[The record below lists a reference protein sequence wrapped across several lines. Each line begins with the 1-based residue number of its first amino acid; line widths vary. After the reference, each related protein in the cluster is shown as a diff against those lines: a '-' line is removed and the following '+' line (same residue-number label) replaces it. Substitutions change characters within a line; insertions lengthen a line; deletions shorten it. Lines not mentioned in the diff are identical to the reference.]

1 MSRRLAPTDP
11 TSQLDLSLPRPRP
24 TWGGKRKGAGRPRL
38 PGAKTTVPHAR
49 RPFHDHARPVHVTVR
64 VGGRV
69 GSLRRHHVA
78 AAVGQRLR
86 VAATAGHL
94 AGRRRTFRVVHFSI
108 QPTHMH
114 LIVEA
119 GSARSLARGL
129 QGLLAH
135 VARRV
140 NRKLHRRGKL
150 FAERYHARELATPL
164 EVRRAIAYVLANA
177 AKHPEPFAD
186 LGTNVV
192 DGIDPCSS
200 ARWFGGWQRPPP
212 AEPAEPPVVEPL
224 TWLLRA
230 GWKRHG
236 LLRRGEVPAGA

>member
-1 MSRRLAPTDP
+1 MTRSTTPRA
-11 TSQLDLSLPRPRP
+11 QLDLAVPAPPP
-24 TWGGKRKGAGRPRL
+24 TWGGKRKNAGRKKAPRSEYS
-38 PGAKTTVPHAR
+38 VPHVR
-49 RPFHDHARPVHVTVR
+49 RAFHAASHPVHVTVR
-64 VGGRV
+64 VRRKI

-86 VAATAGHL
+86 VAATAAHL

-108 QPTHMH
+108 QPTHVH

-119 GSARSLARGL
+119 GSAQSLARGL

-140 NRKLHRRGKL
+140 NTKLERHGKL
-150 FAERYHARELATPL
+150 WAERYHARELATPL
-164 EVRRAIAYVLANA
+164 EVRRAIAYVLTNA

-186 LGTNVV
+186 LGTNVI
-192 DGIDPCSS
+192 DGLDPCSS
-200 ARWFGGWQRPPP
+200 ARWFGGWRRPPP
-212 AEPAEPPVVEPL
+212 PESLPPPVARPL
-224 TWLLRA
+224 TWLLGT

-236 LLRRGEVPAGA
+236 LLRRDEQPAS